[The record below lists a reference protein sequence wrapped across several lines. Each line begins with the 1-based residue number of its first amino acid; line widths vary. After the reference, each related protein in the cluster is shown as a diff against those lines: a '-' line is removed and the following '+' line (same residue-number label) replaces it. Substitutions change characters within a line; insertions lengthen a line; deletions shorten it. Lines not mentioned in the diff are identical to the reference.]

1 MPWARL
7 TDTAATHPI
16 VLAVAEHPDADDR
29 SVNEVFGFMLRLAA
43 MSAQYL
49 TDYVFWYS
57 SAVQMAGSKSQADH
71 LLGLAAFAGY
81 GVQDVEPGSG
91 RRFFRLVADPDFV
104 HIKTAE
110 EVAWER
116 DRKANNGLSGMP
128 ASSLRRRLTGHWLSE
143 SRNTTQGWSR
153 AALE

>member
-7 TDTAATHPI
+7 TGYRGHAPDRAGRRGA
-16 VLAVAEHPDADDR
+16 PDADDR

-71 LLGLAAFAGY
+71 ARAG
-81 GVQDVEPGSG
+81 G
-91 RRFFRLVADPDFV
+91 
-104 HIKTAE
+104 
-110 EVAWER
+110 
-116 DRKANNGLSGMP
+116 
-128 ASSLRRRLTGHWLSE
+128 LRRPCKGAGR
-143 SRNTTQGWSR
+143 
-153 AALE
+153 